1 MIVYKLPEKAVVD
14 RLPEGAAV
22 CLGNFDG
29 VHRGHQKLFD
39 SAIKMAEDTSCSCS
53 AVWCF
58 STLAKPLSPAPFLTD
73 MQAKLDLFCK
83 YGLEY
88 AVFEDFQ
95 SICNTPCDTFVS
107 QYLLQT
113 LKVGGVVC
121 GFNFRFGKGGMG
133 DSALLSSLLLE
144 LGISCTVLSPVI
156 RRGLIISSTEIRKR
170 VEEGDMDGAFDL
182 MGHPFAISFPVLH
195 GNKIGRTI
203 GVPTINQSF
212 PHGHIIPKR
221 GIYACTCY
229 VNGEIFLGV
238 ANVGVRPTVS
248 NTDYVNCETHII
260 NYSGD
265 LYGKEIKVEFY
276 CRLRDE
282 IKFSSIDE
290 LKAQIQKDISDCLS
304 HFAAVYGG

>member
-14 RLPEGAAV
+14 TLPKDAAV

-39 SAIKMAEDTSCSCS
+39 TAKSMAEEGLCTCS

-58 STLAKPLSPAPFLTD
+58 STLAKPHSPVPSLTD
-73 MQAKLDLFCK
+73 TQAKLDLFCK

-88 AVFEDFQ
+88 AVFEDFEAV
-95 SICNTPCDTFVS
+95 CNTPCDTFVS
-107 QYLLQT
+107 EYLVKT
-113 LKVGGVVC
+113 LKVGGVIC
-121 GFNFRFGKGGMG
+121 GFNFRFGKGGAG
-133 DSALLSSLLLE
+133 DSTLLKGLLSESE
-144 LGISCTVLSPVI
+144 IPCTVLSAVI
-156 RRGLIISSTEIRKR
+156 RRGLVISSTEIRKR
-170 VEEGDMDGAFDL
+170 VEDGDMDGAYDL

-212 PHGHIIPKR
+212 PKGHIIPKR

-229 VNGEIFLGV
+229 VNGEIYLGV

-248 NTDYVNCETHII
+248 DSDSVNCETHII

-265 LYGKEIKVEFY
+265 LYGKKIKVEFY
-276 CRLRDE
+276 QRLRDE
-282 IKFSSIDE
+282 MKFTSVNA
-290 LKAQIQKDISDCLS
+290 LKEQIQRDISACLA
-304 HFAAVYGG
+304 HFTAVYGG